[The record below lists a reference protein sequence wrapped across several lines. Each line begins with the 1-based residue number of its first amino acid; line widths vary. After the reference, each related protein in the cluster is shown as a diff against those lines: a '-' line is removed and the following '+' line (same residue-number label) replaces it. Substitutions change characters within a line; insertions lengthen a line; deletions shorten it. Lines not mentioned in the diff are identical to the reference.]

1 MASSATE
8 IGLREATRR
17 GLQREPEELPT
28 VWLYDERGS
37 RLYEEITR
45 LPEYYLPR
53 REREILRARA
63 GEIAARTAARTQART
78 LVELGAGA
86 AQNTRLLLDALDVER
101 YVPVDVSEEALRA
114 GAEAIAA
121 AYPGLSVEPLVGD
134 FERDLDELPGPRRLV
149 AL

>member
-17 GLQREPEELPT
+17 ALQREPKRLPT

-63 GEIAARTAARTQART
+63 PEIAARTRART
-78 LVELGAGA
+78 LVELGPGA

-101 YVPVDVSEEALRA
+101 YVLVDVS
-114 GAEAIAA
+114 
-121 AYPGLSVEPLVGD
+121 
-134 FERDLDELPGPRRLV
+134 
-149 AL
+149 